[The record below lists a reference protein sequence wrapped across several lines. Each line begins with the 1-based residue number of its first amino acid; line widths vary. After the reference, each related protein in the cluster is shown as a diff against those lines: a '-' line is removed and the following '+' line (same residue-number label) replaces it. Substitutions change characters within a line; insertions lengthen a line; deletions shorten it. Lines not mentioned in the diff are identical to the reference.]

1 MKFSKLYLIFFSL
14 LLCSCSS
21 KKNFTYL
28 NASLNKKEWNINKLI
43 NSSNNI
49 QKGDILKIDIKSS
62 LPEATKIYNNNKEIQ
77 SSIEILKLDGYL
89 VDENGYIKYPVLGK
103 VKVINM
109 SLIDLENHL
118 KNLLI
123 DGEHLKNVIVNIRIL
138 NSKFTVLGE
147 VRLPGTYNFFDKI
160 NILQA
165 LGYAGDLT
173 IDGKKNNIVLI
184 RKNKDISKVERI
196 DLTNF
201 DFMSSEYYYIRNNDI
216 IIVNPTYNK
225 VKSAGFIGSPTSIS
239 SIASLVLSITLLLLN
254 N

>member
-14 LLCSCSS
+14 LICSCSS

-28 NASLNKKEWNINKLI
+28 NSSLNKKEWNINKLI

-49 QKGDILKIDIKSS
+49 QIGDILKIDIKSS
-62 LPEATKIYNNNKEIQ
+62 LPEATKIYNNNKETQ

-123 DGEHLKNVIVNIRIL
+123 DGEHLKNVIVNIRLL

-173 IDGKKNNIVLI
+173 IDGKKNNIILI